1 MKYLNSVLLPVLVA
15 CLFGFSGCNIFGS
28 DSDSSGTKP
37 LGGEISSIGAVG
49 NTFNVPAFSGT
60 NDRVFEVVE
69 RQGDVS
75 TIKGTMTITDPGL
88 LSLAEQI
95 PFLEVNGNQV
105 TGSRKYRITSKGIQ
119 SVFDDG
125 KALTLVDYSA
135 KKGDKYRLKRSGS
148 DLVREVTHVSKDD
161 DFFWGFMYI
170 KTIQVEET
178 GMFTPGLSKIKYYAN
193 HRFGPVALDIHFEDG
208 STVLLSV
215 YSNN

>member
-1 MKYLNSVLLPVLVA
+1 MKNWNSVLLTLLMA
-15 CLFGFSGCNIFGS
+15 CVFGFTGCNIFGS
-28 DSDSSGTKP
+28 DSGSSGTDP
-37 LGGEISSIGAVG
+37 LGGELSSIGAVG
-49 NTFNVPAFSGT
+49 NTFNVPAFSGST
-60 NDRVFEVVE
+60 DREFEVVE

-95 PFLEVNGNQV
+95 PFLTVDGNQV

-125 KALTLVDYSA
+125 KTLTLVDYSA

-178 GMFTPGLSKIKYYAN
+178 GMFTPGLSKIKYYTN
-193 HRFGPVALDIHFEDG
+193 HRFGLVGLDIHFEDG
-208 STVLLSV
+208 STTLLSV
-215 YSNN
+215 VSRN